1 MNIPPHPNIV
11 QLLGVSTDGPRP
23 LVVLEYCNEGSLDK
37 LLYDMEEK
45 LSIEKQ
51 LTITNA
57 IAKGLNH
64 LHENN
69 IVHRDLAARNILMH
83 NGEAKISDF
92 GLSRALKEEAQVGKT
107 ASTIG
112 PIRWMAP
119 ESIATQTYSI
129 KSDVWMFGIILY
141 EITAREEPHIGEDTL
156 NIAIK
161 IRDSG
166 LTPTITEDSP
176 PVLREIME
184 MCWQMDPSM
193 RPVSI
198 RNYILMQKM
207 LICIIQIDNGTD
219 LSETRRIC

>member
-1 MNIPPHPNIV
+1 M
-11 QLLGVSTDGPRP
+11 D
-23 LVVLEYCNEGSLDK
+23 
-37 LLYDMEEK
+37 EK
-45 LSIEKQ
+45 LSTEKQ
-51 LTITNA
+51 LA
-57 IAKGLNH
+57 IANAVARGLNH

-107 ASTIG
+107 SSNMG

-119 ESIATQTYSI
+119 ESIASQTYSI

-141 EITAREEPHIGEDTL
+141 EITARHEPHIGEDTL

-198 RNYILMQKM
+198 RIYHFNAKNVNLYHSNRRWNRFVRNSKNLLKSSP
-207 LICIIQIDNGTD
+207 TD
-219 LSETRRIC
+219 

>member
-11 QLLGVSTDGPRP
+11 QLLGVSTNGPRP

-37 LLYDMEEK
+37 LLYDMEET
-45 LSIEKQ
+45 LSTEKQ
-51 LTITNA
+51 LSIINA

-119 ESIATQTYSI
+119 ESIASQTYGV

-141 EITAREEPHIGEDTL
+141 EITAKEEPHIGEDTL

-166 LTPTITEDSP
+166 FTPTITNDCPE
-176 PVLREIME
+176 VLKEIMK
-184 MCWQMDPSM
+184 MCWQLDPSM

-198 RNYILMQKM
+198 EIAF
-207 LICIIQIDNGTD
+207 
-219 LSETRRIC
+219 

>member
-23 LVVLEYCNEGSLDK
+23 LVILEYCNEGSLDK
-37 LLYDMEEK
+37 LLYDMDEK
-45 LSIEKQ
+45 LSTEKQ

-69 IVHRDLAARNILMH
+69 IIHRDLACRNILMH

-119 ESIATQTYSI
+119 ESIASQTYSI

-141 EITAREEPHIGEDTL
+141 EITARQEPHIGEDTL

-166 LTPTITEDSP
+166 FTPTIIDDCP
-176 PVLREIME
+176 LVLKEIME

-198 RNYILMQKM
+198 R
-207 LICIIQIDNGTD
+207 
-219 LSETRRIC
+219 